1 MVQKDYYA
9 KFAALQDVAQDLT
22 HELAAMKEDISHV
35 LEENAEL
42 KIENEHLRSRLAELD
57 AKKETEL
64 PESRRTLEKLYE
76 QGFHVCTVLY
86 GAHRENNEECAFCLD
101 VIYGDR
107 KQQ

>member
-1 MVQKDYYA
+1 MAQKDYYA

-22 HELAAMKEDISHV
+22 SELAVMKDDISHV

-57 AKKETEL
+57 AKKTPEL
-64 PESRRTLEKLYE
+64 PEARRTLEKLYE

-101 VIYGDR
+101 VIYGER
-107 KQQ
+107 NSK

>member
-1 MVQKDYYA
+1 MSQKDYYA
-9 KFAALQDVAQDLT
+9 KFTALQAVAQDLT
-22 HELAAMKEDISHV
+22 QELSAMKEDISQV

-42 KIENEHLRSRLAELD
+42 KIENEHLHARLTELD
-57 AKKETEL
+57 AQKEPEL
-64 PESRRTLEKLYE
+64 PEARRTLEKLYE

-107 KQQ
+107 SQK